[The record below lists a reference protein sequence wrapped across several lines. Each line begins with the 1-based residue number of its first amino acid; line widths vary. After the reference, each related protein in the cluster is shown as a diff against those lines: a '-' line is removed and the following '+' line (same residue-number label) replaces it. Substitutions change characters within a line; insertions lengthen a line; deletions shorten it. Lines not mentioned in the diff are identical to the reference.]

1 MTYFQ
6 QKRGQLLISL
16 MYVPLEGRLVLGV
29 IKASNLRAMDI
40 NGSSGNAFVC
50 IVYSLTTISRS
61 LYKNLAPLSW
71 SANRKKE
78 NSG

>member
-1 MTYFQ
+1 MHSFGKKMNFNYTQSLHRNHFQ

-40 NGSSGNAFVC
+40 NGSSGLKLL
-50 IVYSLTTISRS
+50 ITEL
-61 LYKNLAPLSW
+61 
-71 SANRKKE
+71 E
-78 NSG
+78 